1 MVIPVDVVI
10 LDVDGTVATCPIDF
24 RAMRE
29 AVAVIASRRG
39 FDLDQ
44 LRARGVIE
52 QIEQA
57 AGLHESGQEFREEA
71 TQAVV
76 AIELEAAREAN
87 LLPGAAEALS
97 QLRKR
102 GLAVALITRNC
113 RAASEIVLREL
124 RAAGG
129 GKAGI
134 GRPALQTA
142 HYDLLLTRDDV
153 PRPKPD
159 PDHVHRCLAVLGR
172 RPANAAMVGDHDFDM
187 QAGRAAGVQVCIGV
201 RTGSSADSSLLKAGA
216 DVVLDSLAD
225 LPDWLQKRQAAE
237 MRGDVGPARC
247 EP

>member
-1 MVIPVDVVI
+1 VVIPVDVVI

-29 AVAVIASRRG
+29 AVAVIANRRG
-39 FDLDQ
+39 FDLGQ

-57 AGLHESGQEFREEA
+57 AGLHENGQEFREEA

-87 LLPGAAEALS
+87 LLPGAAQALS

-124 RAAGG
+124 RE
-129 GKAGI
+129 
-134 GRPALQTA
+134 
-142 HYDLLLTRDDV
+142 YDLLLTRDDV

-237 MRGDVGPARC
+237 MRGDVGPTGC